1 MMEEA
6 PIVPYEE
13 EELPYLEDD
22 DAKPVSAVELLARWE
37 GFGGEEHVEE
47 EKYL

>member
-13 EELPYLEDD
+13 EELSYLEDD
-22 DAKPVSAVELLARWE
+22 DAEPVSAAELLARWE